1 MTVLDITEVR
11 LEWSDLNHLT
21 YHPRPE
27 MIRSG
32 SEEQH
37 VSHVLK
43 SIAQQQKRWTKED
56 ELDDMPLRILLG
68 LAFEEAAARLYR
80 KMIWQPGEIEF
91 DGLIGSPDG
100 ISLVEH
106 LYYTTTPWSTEKPPK
121 DSWIG
126 GRPCVDEFKYSGK
139 SQRIKGCK
147 PRPDGNL
154 RSEDLKDIR
163 TEWLWMQ
170 QCQTYINLLRRRFP
184 KEYKNLNLGR
194 FHICWKYGAY
204 VFPMLEVYYR
214 YLVQFTEEE
223 LAGNWAMMQAFK

>member
-11 LEWSDLNHLT
+11 LEWSDLNRLT

-68 LAFEEAAARLYR
+68 LAFEEAAARLY
-80 KMIWQPGEIEF
+80 KHMIWQPGEIEF

-100 ISLVEH
+100 ISILNGIPTRSEQVALSQVALV
-106 LYYTTTPWSTEKPPK
+106 
-121 DSWIG
+121 
-126 GRPCVDEFKYSGK
+126 CVDEFKYSGK
-139 SQRIKGCK
+139 SQRIKGRK
-147 PRPDGNL
+147 PQPDGNL